1 MASYAMEPIDELAFS
16 APHKA
21 RRYDTDRYQGAEG
34 LNWFSTDPSLQLVL
48 ERYLGKEALQWAK
61 PKLEAIGAL
70 IGTRIER
77 LAQETD
83 KNPPR
88 LERYDRWGHET
99 SQIVFPPSFLEA
111 RDLLVRNS
119 FTSPE
124 FIKEALDAGA
134 DATALGV
141 TWNYLLS
148 QADIG
153 MVCALG
159 TGGDMVVE
167 LAEAFAPEEVKAK
180 VREIFSQGMFSG
192 EAAQLLTER
201 TGGSD
206 LGALEATASPD
217 GDAWRLDGLKW
228 FASNAGGSAFVVLA
242 KPIGAPDSV
251 AGIAPFLVLKER
263 RDGSRNGVV
272 IRRLKDKLGT
282 RSVASAEVEFRAAEA
297 FILAPNPFGTSPT
310 RGSSELTK
318 GGLARMMQLTNGA
331 RLAIAVMGIGCARRA
346 LVESLCYASARE
358 AFGDVLVNKPLMRRM
373 LASLIVE
380 LEAAQLLVFEGYLG
394 KPRLRLMPAL
404 SKLRAARLGVNAAST
419 AIEVHGGNGYVE
431 TWPVARILRDAQVNP
446 IWEGG
451 ENILYLDV
459 RRSMLKEQAHVPYLE
474 RMRGALATAATE
486 LTETADLVSRRLDHL
501 EQACA
506 AWLALAEQEP
516 QSAEALLVDLAQE
529 MIDVAAAALLIEQ
542 ATWEEKEVGSSRKA
556 IVARSYARS
565 HLGSDPRN
573 LAMTGLPEEVARF
586 KELMDGAFSW
596 NPANR

>member
-1 MASYAMEPIDELAFS
+1 MEPIDELAFS
-16 APHKA
+16 SPKKA

-34 LNWFSTDPSLQLVL
+34 LNWFSTDPTLQLLL
-48 ERYLGKEALQWAK
+48 ERYLGKEALRWAE
-61 PKLEAIGAL
+61 PKLEEIGEL
-70 IGTRIER
+70 IGTRIEG

-99 SQIVFPPSFLEA
+99 SKIVFPPSFLEA

-124 FIKEALDAGA
+124 FIEQALSAGA
-134 DATALGV
+134 DPTALGV

-167 LAEAFAPEEVKAK
+167 LAEQFAPEEVREK

-206 LGALEATASPD
+206 LGALEATATPD

-242 KPIGAPDSV
+242 KPVGAPDSV

-282 RSVASAEVEFRAAEA
+282 RSVASAEVEFRSAEA
-297 FILAPNPFGTSPT
+297 FMLAANPSVQAPSE
-310 RGSSELTK
+310 GSAAAAGALTK

-346 LVESLCYASARE
+346 LVESICYASTRE
-358 AFGDVLVNKPLMRRM
+358 AFGDALVDKPLMRRM
-373 LASLIVE
+373 LSSLIVE
-380 LEAAQLLVFEGYLG
+380 LEAAQMLVFEGYLG

-459 RRSMLKEQAHVPYLE
+459 RRAMLKEQAHVAYLE
-474 RMRGALATAATE
+474 RMRKALAAAGTE
-486 LTETADLVSRRLDHL
+486 LSETANVVAGRLERL
-501 EQACA
+501 EQACSN
-506 AWLALAEQEP
+506 WLDLAEREP

-529 MIDVAAAALLIEQ
+529 MIDVAAASLLIEQ
-542 ATWEEKEVGSSRKA
+542 AAWEQNEVGSTRKA
-556 IVARSYARS
+556 IVARAYTRL
-565 HLGSDPRN
+565 HLSSDPRN
-573 LAMTGLPEEVARF
+573 LSMQDLPEEVSRF
-586 KELMDGAFSW
+586 KELVDGAFSW
-596 NPANR
+596 TPPNR